1 MILKSIYL
9 LYLIESMAKDNKVSE
24 SEDSGN
30 VNFEIL
36 ESKSLSLDFSWASSV
51 IEDMSKDVEILRIL
65 ILVQLDFH
73 AKKFLPNS
81 NYC

>member
-9 LYLIESMAKDNKVSE
+9 LYLIESMAKGNKVSE

-51 IEDMSKDVEILRIL
+51 IEDMSKHVEILRIL

>member
-9 LYLIESMAKDNKVSE
+9 LYLIESMAKGNKVSE

-36 ESKSLSLDFSWASSV
+36 ESKSLSLDFSWVLSYV
-51 IEDMSKDVEILRIL
+51 
-65 ILVQLDFH
+65 
-73 AKKFLPNS
+73 
-81 NYC
+81 